1 MVGLKKNIWTLYMM
15 LLTVSIVTFSLFGYY
30 HYQATLDKYKDKQ
43 LLQLELFASSV
54 ESLLKGQESLLEVVG
69 HQLVEQNS
77 FTRTAAIQ
85 TRPMLDKLLNI
96 HPAII
101 GFGLTNPNG
110 DYISVSSNL
119 ILEKLHNLKQDPL
132 TRETFLE
139 ALNSD
144 RMVIGR
150 TYFMEAQDSL
160 VIPIRKA
167 IPNKNGVVQAV
178 MTAGFNMNTSS
189 VFRNDIHANEHN
201 RVSLIRNDGYLTF
214 SSSEDTKIKDYQKP
228 ADDLNKQALLDQI
241 QQDYGWDTDQVKQ
254 LTRAI
259 NVVVDTQR
267 LNELITLK
275 YLPDYG
281 LWATSSTDLSFIKRG
296 FYSQFAFYCI
306 VFLIVQAAFYAL
318 FRSIANNEHETKER
332 LLYQA
337 CHDHLTRL
345 PNREYLRSNIQR
357 WMCGSSNPFTLM
369 FIDIDNFKSV
379 NDTHGHEFGDEV
391 LKQIS
396 TRLNHFSGEGRLI
409 VREASDE
416 FIFIVNR
423 TDEETIKDLASELIQ
438 TLSKPYNVNDNQFLL
453 SCSIGIAFYPM
464 HGDNLDALLLSADI
478 AMYQAKKQRNAY
490 SLFNQEM
497 QASHLHKMKVEQ
509 RLRLAIEKQTLFM
522 AYQPQLNING
532 EIYGVEALVRWEDEE
547 LGKVPPNEFVPVAES
562 SGLMVRL
569 GELIIEKSLE
579 DMGLLTTHL
588 ATPIQMSINISV
600 KQFLHAKFI
609 ERLMAEMDKYH
620 LDCNRITLEITEN
633 LFIEDLEKFS
643 PTCERL
649 HALGFKISLDD
660 FGTGYSSLSM
670 LRTLPID
677 EVKIDKSFVDNIE
690 HDKKA
695 LNMVKNIIAI
705 GKNFEMK
712 VLAEGVETQR
722 QRDQLEACGCDLIQG
737 YFYSKPLSFDQ
748 LVSFVKDNKEEKAII
763 D

>member
-214 SSSEDTKIKDYQKP
+214 SSSEDTTIKDYQKP

-588 ATPIQMSINISV
+588 ANPIQMSINISV

-609 ERLMAEMDKYH
+609 ERLMAAMDKYH

>member
-214 SSSEDTKIKDYQKP
+214 SSSEDTTIKDYQKP

-453 SCSIGIAFYPM
+453 SCSIGIAFSPM

-609 ERLMAEMDKYH
+609 ERLMAAMDKYH

-722 QRDQLEACGCDLIQG
+722 QRDQLETCGCDLIQG

>member
-214 SSSEDTKIKDYQKP
+214 SSSEDTTIKDYQKP

-609 ERLMAEMDKYH
+609 ERLMAAMDKYH

-649 HALGFKISLDD
+649 HALGFKISLVD

>member
-167 IPNKNGVVQAV
+167 IPDKNGVVQAV

-214 SSSEDTKIKDYQKP
+214 SSSEDTTIKDYQKP

-281 LWATSSTDLSFIKRG
+281 LWTASSTDLGFIKRG

-423 TDEETIKDLASELIQ
+423 TDEETIKDLANELIQ

-609 ERLMAEMDKYH
+609 ERLMAAMDKYH

>member
-1 MVGLKKNIWTLYMM
+1 MM

-167 IPNKNGVVQAV
+167 IPDKNGVVQAV

-214 SSSEDTKIKDYQKP
+214 SSSEDTTIKDYQKP

-281 LWATSSTDLSFIKRG
+281 LWAASSSTDLGFIKRG

-609 ERLMAEMDKYH
+609 ERLMAAMDKYH

>member
-1 MVGLKKNIWTLYMM
+1 MM

-119 ILEKLHNLKQDPL
+119 ILEKLHNLRQDPL

-214 SSSEDTKIKDYQKP
+214 SSSEDTTIKDYQKP

-579 DMGLLTTHL
+579 DMDLLTTHL

-609 ERLMAEMDKYH
+609 ERLMAAMDKYH

>member
-167 IPNKNGVVQAV
+167 IPDKNGVVQAV

-214 SSSEDTKIKDYQKP
+214 SSSEDTTIKDYQKP

-275 YLPDYG
+275 YLPDYS
-281 LWATSSTDLSFIKRG
+281 LWAASSTDLGFIKRG

-609 ERLMAEMDKYH
+609 ERLMAAMDKYH

-748 LVSFVKDNKEEKAII
+748 LVSFVTDNKEEKAII

>member
-1 MVGLKKNIWTLYMM
+1 MM

-167 IPNKNGVVQAV
+167 IPDKNGVVQAV

-214 SSSEDTKIKDYQKP
+214 SSSEDTTIKDYQKP

-281 LWATSSTDLSFIKRG
+281 LWAASSTDLGFIKRG

-423 TDEETIKDLASELIQ
+423 TDE
-438 TLSKPYNVNDNQFLL
+438 
-453 SCSIGIAFYPM
+453 
-464 HGDNLDALLLSADI
+464 
-478 AMYQAKKQRNAY
+478 
-490 SLFNQEM
+490 
-497 QASHLHKMKVEQ
+497 
-509 RLRLAIEKQTLFM
+509 
-522 AYQPQLNING
+522 
-532 EIYGVEALVRWEDEE
+532 
-547 LGKVPPNEFVPVAES
+547 
-562 SGLMVRL
+562 
-569 GELIIEKSLE
+569 
-579 DMGLLTTHL
+579 
-588 ATPIQMSINISV
+588 PIQMSINISV

-609 ERLMAEMDKYH
+609 ERLMAAMDKYH

>member
-1 MVGLKKNIWTLYMM
+1 MM

-167 IPNKNGVVQAV
+167 IPDKNGVVQAV

-214 SSSEDTKIKDYQKP
+214 SSSEDTTIKDYQKP

-281 LWATSSTDLSFIKRG
+281 LWAVSSTDLGFIKRG

-532 EIYGVEALVRWEDEE
+532 KIYGVEALVRWEDEE

-579 DMGLLTTHL
+579 DMDLLTTHL

-609 ERLMAEMDKYH
+609 ERLMAAMDKYH

>member
-214 SSSEDTKIKDYQKP
+214 SSSEDTTIKDYQKP

-609 ERLMAEMDKYH
+609 ERLMAAMDKYH

-737 YFYSKPLSFDQ
+737 YFYS
-748 LVSFVKDNKEEKAII
+748 
-763 D
+763 

>member
-167 IPNKNGVVQAV
+167 IPDKNGVVQAV
-178 MTAGFNMNTSS
+178 MTAGFTMNTSS

-214 SSSEDTKIKDYQKP
+214 SSSEDTTIKDYQKP

-579 DMGLLTTHL
+579 DMDLLTTHL

-609 ERLMAEMDKYH
+609 ERLMATMDKYH

>member
-167 IPNKNGVVQAV
+167 IPDKNGVVQAV

-214 SSSEDTKIKDYQKP
+214 SSSEDTTIKDYQKP

-281 LWATSSTDLSFIKRG
+281 LWTASSTDLGFIKRG

-416 FIFIVNR
+416 FILIVNR

-438 TLSKPYNVNDNQFLL
+438 TLSKPYNVSDNQFLL

-609 ERLMAEMDKYH
+609 ERLMAAMDKYH

-748 LVSFVKDNKEEKAII
+748 LVSFVKNNKEEKAII

>member
-119 ILEKLHNLKQDPL
+119 ILEKLHNLRQDPL

-214 SSSEDTKIKDYQKP
+214 SSSEDTTIKDYQKP

-532 EIYGVEALVRWEDEE
+532 KIYGVEALVRWEDEE

-588 ATPIQMSINISV
+588 ANPIQMSINISV

-609 ERLMAEMDKYH
+609 ERLMAAMDKYH

-712 VLAEGVETQR
+712 ALAEGVETQR

>member
-1 MVGLKKNIWTLYMM
+1 MM

-119 ILEKLHNLKQDPL
+119 ILEKLRNLKQDPL

-167 IPNKNGVVQAV
+167 IPDKNGVVQAV

-214 SSSEDTKIKDYQKP
+214 SSSEDITIKDYQKP
-228 ADDLNKQALLDQI
+228 ADNLNKQALLDQI

-281 LWATSSTDLSFIKRG
+281 LWTASSTDLGFIKRG

-438 TLSKPYNVNDNQFLL
+438 TLSKPYNVSDNQFLL

-609 ERLMAEMDKYH
+609 ERLMAAMDKYH

>member
-167 IPNKNGVVQAV
+167 IPDKNGVVQAV
-178 MTAGFNMNTSS
+178 MTAGFTMNTSS

-214 SSSEDTKIKDYQKP
+214 SSSEDTTIKDYQKP

-579 DMGLLTTHL
+579 DMDLLTTHL

-609 ERLMAEMDKYH
+609 ERLMAAMDKYH

>member
-214 SSSEDTKIKDYQKP
+214 SSSEDTTIKDYQKP

-532 EIYGVEALVRWEDEE
+532 KIYGVEALVRWEDEE

-579 DMGLLTTHL
+579 DMDLLTTHL

-609 ERLMAEMDKYH
+609 ERLMAAMDKYH

>member
-1 MVGLKKNIWTLYMM
+1 MM

-144 RMVIGR
+144 RMVVGR

-167 IPNKNGVVQAV
+167 IPDKNGVVQAV

-214 SSSEDTKIKDYQKP
+214 SSSEDTTIKDYQKP

-275 YLPDYG
+275 YLPDYD
-281 LWATSSTDLSFIKRG
+281 LWAASSTDLSFIKRG

-609 ERLMAEMDKYH
+609 ERLMAAMDKYH